1 MISSFLQRDHAMNE
15 YFEKVIDYLLEKTI
29 IEKKGLRCNSFD
41 AFSIEKYP
49 QRLYKFRSCTK
60 NGFESLSQEY
70 LWFSTPKK
78 FDDPEDAKI
87 VLGLDENET
96 VAAQNEEKLTS
107 TIVHAWTEMLGP
119 AFEKLGISRESLIE
133 QLKTAAHNEMSL
145 QEVQIEIQN
154 GISTLPQEQ
163 QKDAQNLLNSVIMPK
178 MQKLEAQTENARA
191 SIINNYRTNQK
202 VCCLTE
208 TFNNKKMWE
217 DYSDKYSG
225 FVIEYDIGRIAQSD
239 IEPNDLMLNLF
250 PVDYL
255 DMKSNIDFSPIL
267 CELMAGGT
275 GADEDSS
282 KEALKRSFAQ
292 SLVKDKIYSSE
303 KEWRFIL
310 SKDIDNKLHFPYISA
325 VYAGYRIK
333 PHNFSRLKNKCRE
346 KGVSLY
352 KQVYSN
358 QTATLSYEEV
368 AL

>member
-1 MISSFLQRDHAMNE
+1 MNE

-87 VLGLDENET
+87 VLGLDENVA
-96 VAAQNEEKLTS
+96 VAAQNEEKLIS
-107 TIVHAWTEMLGP
+107 TLIQAFAKMLES
-119 AFEKLGISRESLIE
+119 ASEKAGMTKDSLIE
-133 QLKTAAHNEMSL
+133 RLEIAAHNEMSVPEAL
-145 QEVQIEIQN
+145 MAIQN
-154 GISTLPQEQ
+154 GIKTLPQEHQ
-163 QKDAQNLLNSVIMPK
+163 EAAQNLLENVIMPK
-178 MQKLEAQTENARA
+178 LQEFEVQTENARS
-191 SIINNYRTNQK
+191 SIINNYRINQK